1 MRRRAFITL
10 LGGAAAWPLAARTQQ
25 TGKVPRVGLLDYGS
39 PSAGRH
45 LWQVFSERLR
55 EFGYVE
61 GENIA
66 FEYRWANG
74 KIERLPALATEL
86 VRLKVD
92 LIAVGTVAAALA
104 AKDATKTIPIVFR
117 GAADPVGAG
126 LVQSLARP
134 GGNITGVSAILPGL
148 NGKRLQLLKEIVP
161 GGLRFAALWEQPN
174 PLNRPVAREAED
186 AAQALGVSLSVIG
199 VRDANELGAA
209 FSAMRTQGASALLV
223 LPGVI
228 FLGERRRLAAL
239 ALENQ
244 LPMVCPQRDY
254 VEAGGLAS
262 YGPNLSDDARRA
274 AVYVAKILKGARPA
288 DLPVDQA
295 STFEMVVNLK
305 TAKALG
311 LTIPQLI
318 LLRADEVIE

>member
-1 MRRRAFITL
+1 MRRRKFITL

-39 PSAGRH
+39 PSAGQH

-55 EFGYVE
+55 ELGYVE

-186 AAQALGVSLSVIG
+186 AAQALGVSLQVIG